1 MAVRRPDPLTTRV
14 SVVSPQP
21 VVERG
26 IASLL
31 EGHHGGRRITTRTGG
46 GEPDVVFYDVVH
58 LREGDG
64 ADLDHLLR
72 HTGCLVI
79 AVTQELR
86 PDLGALALQRGV
98 HAAISLGGSQSDYR
112 EVLDSALTGRLHQ
125 SPVARDAEE
134 ATRAGGRVD
143 LTRREAD
150 VLARIV
156 RGASNTEIAA
166 ELSLSINSV
175 KSYIRSA
182 YRKMDVTSRAR
193 AVRWGVLHG
202 FALDSERWPDPAA
215 TQVLGAP
222 PVPTTRSPG
231 TRMGSGDRDS

>member
-1 MAVRRPDPLTTRV
+1 MKRPDARMTYV

-21 VVERG
+21 VVEHG

-31 EGHHGGRRITTRTGG
+31 TGHHGGRSITTRSGN

-58 LREGDG
+58 LQDGDG
-64 ADLDHLLR
+64 ADLEHWLR
-72 HTGCLVI
+72 DTDCLVI

-86 PDLGALALQRGV
+86 PDLGALALQRGA
-98 HAAISLGGSQSDYR
+98 HAAISLGGSESDYR
-112 EVLDSALTGRLHQ
+112 EVLESALTGRLHQ

-134 ATRAGGRVD
+134 GTRAGGRVD

-150 VLARIV
+150 VLALIV

-182 YRKMDVTSRAR
+182 YRKMDVASRAR
-193 AVRWGVLHG
+193 AVKWGVQHG
-202 FALDSERWPDPAA
+202 FALDAERSAGPTA
-215 TQVLGAP
+215 TEVLGALR
-222 PVPTTRSPG
+222 VPTTRSPG